1 MSTLTLFPT
10 QIITDTPT
18 VSPAVASTPLARMDA
33 GQARR
38 LAPIRMFAAAGASFG
53 LIHVV
58 LVGSGFALEVVLGI
72 EALSLAAAVLVASL
86 ADRVST
92 LALTTLNLLLVLALV
107 HPATAAPAGSALMLQ
122 AAVLAWLA
130 ISRVTHVPVV
140 WQADDFPQLKGTL

>member
-10 QIITDTPT
+10 QIITDTPA
-18 VSPAVASTPLARMDA
+18 VSQAVTATPPARMDA

-38 LAPIRMFAAAGASFG
+38 LALIRMFAAAAASFA

-72 EALSLAAAVLVASL
+72 EALSLAAALLVASL

-107 HPATAAPAGSALMLQ
+107 HPATAAPAGLALMLQ
-122 AAVLAWLA
+122 AAVLTWLA
-130 ISRVTHVPVV
+130 ISRFTQVSVS
-140 WQADDFPQLKGTL
+140 WQAGDFPQLKGTL